1 MLFSG
6 YVVLQ
11 AVTRDL
17 SGPHLPTATRDAE
30 HQADTREH
38 HGVGL
43 WLWNRSEV
51 SCAVLSEVVDL
62 RFTAVARAT
71 RAGETSK
78 PDAQC
83 LLADEDGVANGA

>member
-1 MLFSG
+1 MPCSG
-6 YVVLQ
+6 YVVLH

-17 SGPHLPTATRDAE
+17 SGPHPPTATGDAE
-30 HQADTREH
+30 DQADTRKH

-43 WLWNRSEV
+43 GLWNRGEV
-51 SCAVLSEVVDL
+51 NRAVLSEVVDL